1 MKVLL
6 NLQCLWLA
14 GPGASTVPTH
24 APSWPENYGVGGLSV
39 QVGPFRPSVNARRL
53 GAHEAWSL
61 RNIHEVADD
70 DTQRIQLN
78 TTLLAIALCII
89 CC

>member
-14 GPGASTVPTH
+14 GPGAAPYQTH
-24 APSWPENYGVGGLSV
+24 APSWPENYGVGGLLV
-39 QVGPFRPSVNARRL
+39 PVGPFRPSVNARRL
-53 GAHEAWSL
+53 GAHEAWSY

-70 DTQRIQLN
+70 TTQRIQLN
-78 TTLLAIALCII
+78 NTLLAIALYII